1 MRSKNIE
8 ALLYSKVFMQYEE
21 FCELLQ
27 MTIIAAIY
35 DTSQD
40 VSEVSLLNL
49 RYICTLLELLFYSE
63 SNGVIFNFVHQ
74 HNHKSWPYN

>member
-1 MRSKNIE
+1 MRSK

-40 VSEVSLLNL
+40 VSEVSLHNL
-49 RYICTLLELLFYSE
+49 RYICTLLESLFYYE
-63 SNGVIFNFVHQ
+63 SNGVIFNFAHQ
-74 HNHKSWPYN
+74 HYHKSWPYN